1 MFNHVFFVLQ
11 EGLEYMKKN
20 QLSGIADRL
29 KYFTKQNLHNVLS
42 RIPTKTFEDS
52 LVDLNVRLDIIVQ
65 YTYHFY
71 MLKVE
76 TVIFVKLGL
85 SGTEINTIV
94 LPNPLSAICNVWLRD
109 HVWKIAK
116 LTLGCLLILLHFVFL
131 AAS

>member
-1 MFNHVFFVLQ
+1 
-11 EGLEYMKKN
+11 MKKN

-52 LVDLNVRLDIIVQ
+52 LVALNVRHDIIVQ

-85 SGTEINTIV
+85 SGT
-94 LPNPLSAICNVWLRD
+94 A
-109 HVWKIAK
+109 
-116 LTLGCLLILLHFVFL
+116 
-131 AAS
+131 